1 MLCSDRW
8 LCPRLLTSMME
19 NRPGVN
25 NVGINQ
31 PEINPLIVQERKHSA
46 GLNHSKQHQLL
57 KPSMNRFTRAEE
69 HAQYLHEGGLSR

>member
-1 MLCSDRW
+1 
-8 LCPRLLTSMME
+8 MME

-57 KPSMNRFTRAEE
+57 QPSMNPAIRFTRAEE
-69 HAQYLHEGGLSR
+69 HVQYLHEGCLSR